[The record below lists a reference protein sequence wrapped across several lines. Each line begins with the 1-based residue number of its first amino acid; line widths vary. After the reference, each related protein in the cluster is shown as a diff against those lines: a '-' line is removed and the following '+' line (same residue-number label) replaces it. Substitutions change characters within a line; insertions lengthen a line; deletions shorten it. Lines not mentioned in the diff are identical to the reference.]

1 VDPVVVVVAATILQR
16 VLVLD
21 VARDVLTGPPSWPD
35 GARFAFTV
43 FDDTDFA
50 TLETAP
56 PVYDL
61 LTDLGMRVTKSVW
74 PVAARGPVHTTGS
87 TCAEPDYLAWV
98 LKLQEAGHEIGY
110 HNATDHSSTRA
121 ETIAALDRF
130 RDLFGHDPR
139 TGADHSGNL
148 EAVCWGPDRLTGLRS
163 RAYAQA
169 LALARPG
176 QPVGEGAVP
185 SSPYFWA
192 DVLRDRVDY
201 WRNFSFHEIDTLAAC
216 PAMPYHDPRRPY
228 VNRWFAGSH
237 APHREPFLD
246 LVTPAALDRL
256 EASGG
261 ACIIYTHF
269 GVEFAEHGRLDP
281 RFVRVM
287 EDLAARRGWFVP
299 VATLLDHLRTRPGH
313 PDLLTD
319 RARARL
325 ENRWVLDHLRTRT
338 RTELRKAR
346 ARRAGHPE

>member
-1 VDPVVVVVAATILQR
+1 MVRTLVVRATILQR

-21 VARDVLTGPPSWPD
+21 VARDPLTGRPSWPD

-50 TLETAP
+50 TLENVP

-74 PVAARGPVHTTGS
+74 PVGPRGPVHTTGS
-87 TCAEPDYLAWV
+87 TCADPDYLAWV
-98 LKLQEAGHEIGY
+98 LRVQEDGHEIGY

-130 RDLFGHDPR
+130 RELFGHDPR
-139 TGADHSGNL
+139 TGADHSGNR
-148 EAVCWGPDRLTGLRS
+148 EAICWGPGRLTGA
-163 RAYAQA
+163 RASAYGRA
-169 LALARPG
+169 LAVARPG

-185 SSPYFWA
+185 SRPYFWA
-192 DVLRDRVDY
+192 DVLRDRIDY
-201 WRNFSFHEIDTLAAC
+201 WRNLSFHEVDTLAAC
-216 PAMPYHDPRRPY
+216 PTMPYHDPRQPY
-228 VNRWFAGSH
+228 VNRWFAATH
-237 APHREPFLD
+237 APHREPFLR
-246 LVTPAALDRL
+246 LVTPEALDRL

-261 ACIIYTHF
+261 ACIVYTHL

-287 EDLAARRGWFVP
+287 EDLASRRGWFVP
-299 VATLLDHLRTRPGH
+299 VATLLDHLRAQPGH
-313 PDLLTD
+313 VDLLTD
-319 RARARL
+319 RERSRM
-325 ENRWVLDHLRTRT
+325 ENRWALDHLRTRAGS
-338 RTELRKAR
+338 ELRKAR

>member
-1 VDPVVVVVAATILQR
+1 MVAATILQR

-21 VARDVLTGPPSWPD
+21 VAPDPSTGRPTWPG

-61 LTDLGMRVTKSVW
+61 LTELGLRVTKSVW
-74 PVAARGPVHTTGS
+74 PVGTRGPVHTTGS
-87 TCAEPDYLAWV
+87 TCADPAYLAWV
-98 LKLQEAGHEIGY
+98 LQLQEAGHEIGY

-130 RDLFGHDPR
+130 RELFGHDPR

-148 EAVCWGPDRLTGLRS
+148 EAICWGPDRLTGARA
-163 RAYAQA
+163 RAYARA

-176 QPVGEGAVP
+176 QPVGEGSVP

-216 PAMPYHDPRRPY
+216 PTMPYHDPRRPY
-228 VNRWFAGSH
+228 VNRWFAATH
-237 APHREPFLD
+237 APHREPFLE
-246 LVTPAALDRL
+246 LVHPESLDRL
-256 EASGG
+256 EQAGG

-287 EDLAARRGWFVP
+287 EGLAERRGWFVP
-299 VATLLDHLRTRPGH
+299 VATLLDHLGSRPGH
-313 PDLLTD
+313 HDVLAD
-319 RARARL
+319 RTRARL

-346 ARRAGHPE
+346 SRRAGNPT